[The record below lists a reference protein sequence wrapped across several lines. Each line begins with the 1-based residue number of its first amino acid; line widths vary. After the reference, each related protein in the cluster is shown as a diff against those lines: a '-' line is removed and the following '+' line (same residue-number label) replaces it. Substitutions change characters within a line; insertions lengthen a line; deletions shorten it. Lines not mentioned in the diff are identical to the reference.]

1 LRSGGGAPVG
11 SGSTSR
17 ARQSGYGARTVRDAL
32 GEPQSILVLGGGSD
46 IARATLR
53 ILSKRRL
60 KTAVLA
66 GPHPERLDETMA
78 ELKTLGVVDTFA
90 FAFDVTAVDQH
101 DRVICDIFERHGDMD
116 VVLVASGLLGEQDGD
131 EQDPERVARVIGVN
145 FLGPAAALAVVVQQL
160 RRQGHGHIVVLSS
173 VAGERVRRSNFI
185 YGSAKAG
192 LDGFTQG
199 LATSMEGTGISV
211 TIVRP
216 GFVHSKMTAGRPPA
230 PFATTPD
237 VVASAIVGSLSTTPR
252 VVWVPS
258 VLRWVFMIFRHLPTA
273 LFRRLPG

>member
-1 LRSGGGAPVG
+1 VI
-11 SGSTSR
+11 
-17 ARQSGYGARTVRDAL
+17 DAL
-32 GEPQSILVLGGGSD
+32 GEPQSILVLGGASD

-53 ILSKRRL
+53 ILSTRRL
-60 KTAVLA
+60 ETAVLA
-66 GPHPERLDETMA
+66 GPHPEGLNEAVA
-78 ELKTLGVVDTFA
+78 ELKALGITSPFA
-90 FAFDVTAVDQH
+90 VSFDVTEVEGH
-101 DRVICDIFERHGDMD
+101 DRVIGEIFDRHGDFD
-116 VVLVASGLLGEQDGD
+116 VVLVASGVLGDQAGD
-131 EQDPERVARVIGVN
+131 ELDHERAARVIGVN
-145 FLGPAAALAVVVQQL
+145 FLGPAAALVVVAQRL

-192 LDGFTQG
+192 LDGFSQG
-199 LATSMEGTGISV
+199 LAASLEGTGVNV

-216 GFVHSKMTAGRPPA
+216 GFVHSKMTAGRVAPA

-237 VVASAIVGSLSTTPR
+237 VVASAIVASLGSTSQ

-258 VLRWVFMIFRHLPTA
+258 FLRWVFAVIRHLPTA